1 MNKVSSIVPLLAKLS
16 EEISNIDDISQVY
29 NDITNTMDNL
39 LTVNRKNIWKLFFL
53 TGRNSG
59 GFFKHLK
66 TEYF

>member
-53 TGRNSG
+53 TGRNSE